1 MKDEHGE
8 PAPHHDGD
16 GIDAPVG
23 LRHAV
28 INPTNESRAS

>member
-8 PAPHHDGD
+8 PVPRRDGV
-16 GIDAPVG
+16 DAPVG
-23 LRHAV
+23 LGHAV